1 MFIHA
6 NRLLFREC
14 AVQTIR
20 RWLVLIFALGL
31 GISAAVIFLPIAL
44 FSDPL
49 LREIVDT
56 LATDRIEA
64 FVMLFMSPDA
74 VAGFAGGA
82 LAIVWMAMIAICVAP
97 VTIAGVIGE
106 AAGIRSI
113 FWYVGATGLLAGA
126 MPWILRAAKGTGGG
140 SAGAGDALARAGE
153 LRLSLIFLLTGL
165 VAGLVYW
172 LVAGRNTGT
181 GADRG

>member
-1 MFIHA
+1 
-6 NRLLFREC
+6 
-14 AVQTIR
+14 VQTIG

-31 GISAAVIFLPIAL
+31 GISAAVIFLPVAL

-49 LREIVDT
+49 LREIAQA
-56 LATDRIEA
+56 LAADGIEA
-64 FVMLFMSPDA
+64 FVLLFLSPEA
-74 VAGFAGGA
+74 VSGIAGGA
-82 LAIVWMAMIAICVAP
+82 LAIVWMAIIAICVAP
-97 VTIAGVIGE
+97 VTITGVIGE

-113 FWYVGATGLLAGA
+113 VWYVGATGLLAGA
-126 MPWILRAAKGTGGG
+126 MPWILRAAKGTAGG

-172 LVAGRNTGT
+172 LVAGRNAGAGT
-181 GADRG
+181 NRG